1 MTRQDAIWAAY
12 RAGQMTWDEVKD
24 RMGETWLG
32 REVIRYI
39 GPFADRIGDP
49 DLVGTVAA
57 FDWPNGRM
65 DVDLGDGVVWHNTR
79 ANQWFGDEPT

>member
-24 RMGETWLG
+24 RMGETWVG

-49 DLVGTVAA
+49 T
-57 FDWPNGRM
+57 
-65 DVDLGDGVVWHNTR
+65 
-79 ANQWFGDEPT
+79 